1 MIQKSLFDLDAK
13 RCFKCGETKP
23 RTDFYKHSAM
33 ADGFLGKCID
43 CTKHDVKQHR
53 QARHDYYLA
62 YDRQRANL
70 PRRIKQ
76 RQEYARTLLG
86 SKSRAK
92 ALSKQREISPDKYK
106 ARNALNNAIRDGRIQ
121 RGGCQVCGVCQV
133 EGHHH
138 DYSKPL
144 DVEWLCKKHHTEIHR
159 TN

>member
-1 MIQKSLFDLDAK
+1 MIQKFLFDDAAK
-13 RCFKCGETKP
+13 RCFKCGEMKP

-33 ADGFLGKCID
+33 ADGLLGKCIA
-43 CTKHDVKQHR
+43 CTKRDVMEHR
-53 QARHDYYLA
+53 KIKHAYYLS

-86 SKSRAK
+86 SKAHAK
-92 ALSKQREISPDKYK
+92 SLAKQREISPEKYK
-106 ARNALNNAIRDGRIQ
+106 ARYALTNAIRDGRIE
-121 RGGCQVCGVCQV
+121 RGVCQVCGVDKV

-144 DVEWLCKKHHTEIHR
+144 DVDWLCKKHHVERHR
-159 TN
+159 TE